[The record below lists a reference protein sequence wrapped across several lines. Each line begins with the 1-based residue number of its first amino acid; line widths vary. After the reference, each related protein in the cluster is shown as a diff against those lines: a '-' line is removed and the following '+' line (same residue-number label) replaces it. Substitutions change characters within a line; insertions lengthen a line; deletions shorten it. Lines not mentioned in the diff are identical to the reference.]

1 MEINFPFIS
10 YHIIVVK
17 SIDVVNNFESSE
29 MQKMIKVTKEQAEYI
44 RKNLDDNR
52 IELPVA
58 RTMSQKSKR
67 HNYYACEDASIVE
80 LINEFNSNLVV
91 TETYGTIG

>member
-1 MEINFPFIS
+1 
-10 YHIIVVK
+10 
-17 SIDVVNNFESSE
+17 
-29 MQKMIKVTKEQAEYI
+29 MIKVTKAQAEYI
-44 RKNLDDNR
+44 RKKLNDDR

-80 LINEFNSNLVV
+80 LINEFNSILAVR
-91 TETYGTIG
+91 ETYGTIN